1 MPADFSRSIVADAD
15 RLPALLDTIE
25 TWLGG
30 NGVPMEK
37 AAPVMVALDEIL
49 SNVANYGGGG
59 TIDVALSVANG
70 AMRATI
76 SDDAPPFDPLAR
88 PAPDTDAGIDDRA
101 IGGLGIHLVRE
112 MMDDVA
118 YAYENGRNR
127 LTFRKTF

>member
-1 MPADFSRSIVADAD
+1 MAAEFARSIPADAG
-15 RLPALLDTIE
+15 RLPPLLDAIE
-25 TWLGG
+25 AWLGD
-30 NGVPMEK
+30 NGVPMAK
-37 AAPVMVALDEIL
+37 LAPVMVAFDEIL
-49 SNVANYGGGG
+49 SNVVNYGGGAL
-59 TIDVALSVANG
+59 DVAITIGDG
-70 AMRATI
+70 AMQATV
-76 SDDAPPFDPLAR
+76 SDDGPFFDPLAR